1 MTKRDKILL
10 LSSILL
16 ACCVVV
22 TAFFATKMQSEY
34 SSGDLELMLLM
45 TTALIILI
53 SISSVL
59 LVLFKIKKLHTGK
72 AEGMLRGDYYRHYEV
87 IRDAI
92 VNSQL
97 SRNQKKEIK
106 EDLLDLL
113 ISAQHAGKDAD
124 TVIGNPELFARE
136 ILHSFAR
143 PSRFAILS
151 LFDGMIWFLSFIV
164 GINTLLS
171 LESIDQSYFS
181 ITIDNSMII
190 LIIIITFIL
199 VPLTKKLTSTKNP
212 WMFMLPLAFGVTY
225 VTLLEILRRYCY
237 SLDAVRW
244 LLDGQLNLIPNPVVL
259 VCYICVSAILVL
271 SKKLFRSKLLR

>member
-16 ACCVVV
+16 ACCVIV
-22 TAFFATKMQSEY
+22 TAFFAIKTQPEY
-34 SSGDLELMLLM
+34 NTGNLGLLP
-45 TTALIILI
+45 LISATLITII

-59 LVLFKIKKLHTGK
+59 LVLFKIKKMHRGK
-72 AEGMLRGDYYRHYEV
+72 AEGMLTGDYYRRYEV

-92 VNSQL
+92 ANSQL
-97 SRNQKKEIK
+97 SGNQKKEIR

-113 ISAQHAGKDAD
+113 ISAQRAGKDAD
-124 TVIGNPELFARE
+124 LVTGNPELFAME

-151 LFDGMIWFLSFIV
+151 LFDGMTWFLTFIV
-164 GINTLLS
+164 GVNTLLW
-171 LESIDQSYFS
+171 LENINQSYFS
-181 ITIDNSMII
+181 IANDAGMVI

-199 VPLTKKLTSTKNP
+199 VPLTKKLTSTKDP

-225 VTLLEILRRYCY
+225 VVLLEVSRLYFY
-237 SLDAVRW
+237 SFDSVRW

-259 VCYICVSAILVL
+259 VCYICAFAILVL
-271 SKKLFRSKLLR
+271 SKKLYRNKLLR

>member
-1 MTKRDKILL
+1 MTKREKILL

-16 ACCVVV
+16 ACCVIV
-22 TAFFATKMQSEY
+22 TAFFAIKTQPEY
-34 SSGDLELMLLM
+34 NTGDLELMPLI
-45 TTALIILI
+45 TTALIIFI

-72 AEGMLRGDYYRHYEV
+72 AEGTLRGDYYRHYEV

-92 VNSQL
+92 ANSQL

-113 ISAQHAGKDAD
+113 ISAQRAGKDAD

-151 LFDGMIWFLSFIV
+151 LFDGMTWFLLFIV
-164 GINTLLS
+164 GINTLLW
-171 LESIDQSYFS
+171 LENIGQSYFS
-181 ITIDNSMII
+181 MTIDAGMII
-190 LIIIITFIL
+190 LIFIITFIL

-212 WMFMLPLAFGVTY
+212 WMFMLPLAFGVAY
-225 VTLLEILRRYCY
+225 VVLLEMLRRYCY
-237 SLDAVRW
+237 SLDSVRW

-259 VCYICVSAILVL
+259 VCYICVTAILVL
-271 SKKLFRSKLLR
+271 SKKLFRSKLIK